1 MLLVQ
6 QIFSYCMIFTIANAY
21 SKGEHFKEFIEF
33 VEREGDLFDQ
43 HSPSDSIVMSNE
55 VYPEALNN
63 IV

>member
-1 MLLVQ
+1 
-6 QIFSYCMIFTIANAY
+6 MIFTIANAY

-63 IV
+63 TV